1 MNELH
6 LAAHELAYRH
16 ALCLGHMNCPAG
28 HEGGKRWKN
37 RCGALDDEVCRSG
50 FYLQGTAL
58 SKNVSWGWGNQSG
71 TVTSRPNSLG
81 RKRGQTFSDVQM
93 TEAARRVPISQAS
106 ARVLP

>member
-1 MNELH
+1 MNELR
-6 LAAHELAYRH
+6 LAAHALACRH
-16 ALCLGHMNCPAG
+16 VLCLGHMNCPAG
-28 HEGGKRWKN
+28 HEGEKRWKN

-58 SKNVSWGWGNQSG
+58 STKRVLGMGHQSG

-106 ARVLP
+106 ANVLP